1 METPRLTKALVA
13 ENHRGYETC
22 SLQTVHRMRSVMDI
36 VDEILSVDPAHFL
49 KWTPQGRPEYIDGK
63 VHLTDAQW
71 ERILAARPAT
81 CRHRPPARMVWG
93 IPVVIHRK
101 PTSPR
106 AE

>member
-1 METPRLTKALVA
+1 M
-13 ENHRGYETC
+13 G
-22 SLQTVHRMRSVMDI
+22 SVMDI

-71 ERILAARPAT
+71 ERILAARPAS
-81 CRHRPPARMVWG
+81 CRHRPTARMVWG

-106 AE
+106 AD